1 MPLNL
6 RFAILLIAFILMLV
20 IIKILRKQ
28 LIPVKYS
35 LLWWI
40 GFFILLFLSIF
51 PDFLVAIANLMGFQT
66 ISNMVSGVLFVILIF
81 ITISLTVIVS
91 TQKRKINLLI
101 QEISLIKS
109 ELENKD

>member
-6 RFAILLIAFILMLV
+6 RIAILLTALILMVV

-40 GFFILLFLSIF
+40 GFFILLFLAIF
-51 PDFLVAIANLMGFQT
+51 PDFLVSIANLMGFQT

-109 ELENKD
+109 ELENKN